1 MAKEVEVRGLREL
14 NKALAKAAEDSKD
27 LSALMHKVGMI
38 VVRAAQPPRRTG
50 NLANSLRAGRGKT
63 KAVVRA
69 GNNGSIPYGRVME
82 YGWAARNV
90 SPRLFLNKARAEKA
104 NEIERAIFA
113 GIDDIIRKNKL

>member
-1 MAKEVEVRGLREL
+1 MAEQVKIEGLREL

-27 LSALMHKVGMI
+27 LSALMYKVGMI
-38 VVRAAQPPRRTG
+38 VVRAAKPPRRTG

-82 YGWAARNV
+82 YGWAARNIQ
-90 SPRLFLNKARAEKA
+90 PRLFLNKAREEKA
-104 NEIERAIFA
+104 REIERAIFA

>member
-1 MAKEVEVRGLREL
+1 MADGVEIKGLREL
-14 NKALAKAAEDSKD
+14 NKALKQAAEDSQD
-27 LSALMHKVGMI
+27 LSELMHRVGMI
-38 VVRAAQPPRRTG
+38 VVRAANPPRRTG

-82 YGWAARNV
+82 YGWKARNI
-90 SPRLFLNKARAEKA
+90 SPRLFLNKAREEKA

-113 GIDDIIRKNKL
+113 GIDDLIKKNKL